1 MRKWTLLAG
10 LCLLAVPFAT
20 AQDGV
25 KISGL
30 VDVGFVHNFND
41 PHMKGG
47 MGYGYSSGSTKNL
60 GLYDEKEDSFIPGAA
75 KVMLSKEAAEAGTAG
90 FEITLDFLAQ
100 AKLVDQ
106 GASALISAASG
117 NNPNET
123 DDVAVRA
130 ANIVYKADIGS
141 GLTIKAG
148 KMESV
153 VGKDKIDTVSNP
165 HMTHGLLSAL
175 HPLTL
180 VGVRA
185 SYPVMENLTAILGVN
200 NGGDQDI
207 DDNNGKSVEAALK
220 YSPTEAISLD
230 LNLNYGPEAVEESDG
245 KVFLLNAIANWDV
258 TEEASVYGELTYG
271 NVENDAAVDLDHP
284 VTALDSMEDLTV
296 VGLGVG
302 GTYWFTDK
310 YGASARY
317 EYVDMSSTSSSSFGT
332 YLWEVTVTGSAK
344 LTEDLLFR
352 LEFRYDKAN
361 GETYFYD
368 DGVGAAAGDDAQ
380 TILGAQ
386 LIYTF

>member
-1 MRKWTLLAG
+1 
-10 LCLLAVPFAT
+10 
-20 AQDGV
+20 
-25 KISGL
+25 
-30 VDVGFVHNFND
+30 
-41 PHMKGG
+41 
-47 MGYGYSSGSTKNL
+47 
-60 GLYDEKEDSFIPGAA
+60 
-75 KVMLSKEAAEAGTAG
+75 
-90 FEITLDFLAQ
+90 
-100 AKLVDQ
+100 
-106 GASALISAASG
+106 
-117 NNPNET
+117 
-123 DDVAVRA
+123 
-130 ANIVYKADIGS
+130 
-141 GLTIKAG
+141 
-148 KMESV
+148 
-153 VGKDKIDTVSNP
+153 
-165 HMTHGLLSAL
+165 
-175 HPLTL
+175 
-180 VGVRA
+180 
-185 SYPVMENLTAILGVN
+185 MENLTAILGVN

-245 KVFLLNAIANWDV
+245 KVFLLNAIANWDA